1 MGKAEA
7 RSKID
12 SERTRKLYVGG
23 LPLDINKEELENY
36 FGNFGELVYAN
47 PVYSP
52 LSISRGFAFIKYVTE
67 EDAMKVLRFKR
78 HIIRGWYLYIK

>member
-7 RSKID
+7 RSKMD

-36 FGNFGELVYAN
+36 FGNFGALVYAN

-52 LSISRGFAFIKYVTE
+52 LSTARGFAFIKYVRE
-67 EDAMKVLRFKR
+67 EDAMKVLRCKR